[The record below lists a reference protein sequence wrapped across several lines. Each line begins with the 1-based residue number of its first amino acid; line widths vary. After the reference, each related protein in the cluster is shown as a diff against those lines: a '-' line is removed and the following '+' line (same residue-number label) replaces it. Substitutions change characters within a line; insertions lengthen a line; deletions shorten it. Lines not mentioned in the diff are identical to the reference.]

1 MSRVA
6 RHPSRKRSR
15 AIGVRIFLERE
26 LWESTRFHFPILTF
40 KQALAGSLADEKS
53 EAFEYPGIVAEIVAQ
68 EGEVLVV
75 GRRDAPSFGEETW
88 LTQKNRGV
96 TAEVNIEERARQR

>member
-1 MSRVA
+1 M
-6 RHPSRKRSR
+6 
-15 AIGVRIFLERE
+15 
-26 LWESTRFHFPILTF
+26 
-40 KQALAGSLADEKS
+40 
-53 EAFEYPGIVAEIVAQ
+53 
-68 EGEVLVV
+68 LVV